1 MFWLAAIVSR
11 PRSTLFPSFNVLYDQ
26 WRRVDS
32 NGSSFFYSFPL
43 PLPLEGPSSRRGGRI
58 SKFCEIPN
66 VKNSTSSSRF
76 PLDPRFIPP
85 RIGRGIISRR
95 YFFLLLLFISVTS
108 FLHFQK
114 KGWGNFISPI
124 DLTENSIV
132 TLLLRVSG
140 ANNSSRF
147 EPILPL
153 TRISVNPSAYCAPRW
168 FERCSGSRSTTLR
181 SNPSYQPHSS
191 LPILTGTS
199 RSARE
204 NRGTLSRSVIDAV
217 L

>member
-85 RIGRGIISRR
+85 RIGRGL
-95 YFFLLLLFISVTS
+95 FLADTSSSCYYSFS

>member
-1 MFWLAAIVSR
+1 MAGYRNFAR
-11 PRSTLFPSFNVLYDQ
+11 YQTLRIPPLRLSF
-26 WRRVDS
+26 
-32 NGSSFFYSFPL
+32 SS
-43 PLPLEGPSSRRGGRI
+43 
-58 SKFCEIPN
+58 
-66 VKNSTSSSRF
+66 
-76 PLDPRFIPP
+76 LDPRFISPQDFSP
-85 RIGRGIISRR
+85 IH
-95 YFFLLLLFISVTS
+95 FLLLIII
-108 FLHFQK
+108 HFMRSYDFQNLE
-114 KGWGNFISPI
+114 KGRGNFILSI
-124 DLTENSIV
+124 DLTGNWIV

-140 ANNSSRF
+140 ANNSFRF